1 MVNAATMNNSII
13 PLSGQVSAT
22 NSLFLKRKLEEV
34 EDKQGVLGNIW
45 NGIKEFSNLGTSMSD
60 CESML
65 DKYNKGEIS
74 FDEALECINEFD
86 SKQKTMSGLLSNIIT
101 GVGAIAVATTAA
113 ASGPIGWGLA
123 FLKGAPIGAAIKTG
137 LGVLDRATNDIEN
150 DEFEGKTLVKD
161 AVSGAITG
169 AASAI
174 SSASSV
180 TYKALVNNGML
191 KTGTLTADIAKGALC
206 GVECGAMSGS
216 TSYLT
221 EVALGDEDFSFEELA
236 NNTLTSA
243 FVSGTVGGIVG
254 ASTHAIN
261 VSKASNISNTSNAS
275 DVTNVSKGN
284 GKQIAI
290 DSFWSSMR
298 KVLGT
303 GEREI
308 LGL

>member
-13 PLSGQVSAT
+13 PLKGKVSLAEST
-22 NSLFLKRKLEEV
+22 FLEKKLEEV

-45 NGIKEFSNLGTSMSD
+45 NGIKEISTLGTSMSD

-65 DKYNKGEIS
+65 NKYNKGEIS

-101 GVGAIAVATTAA
+101 GIGAIAVATVAA
-113 ASGPIGWGLA
+113 SSGPIGWGFA
-123 FLKGAPIGAAIKTG
+123 FIKGAPIGAAIKTG
-137 LGVLDRATNDIEN
+137 LGILDRATNDIEN
-150 DEFEGKTLVKD
+150 DELNGKTLVKD

-169 AASAI
+169 AASAV

-180 TYKALVNNGML
+180 TYKALIDN
-191 KTGTLTADIAKGALC
+191 GTLRAGTLGADIAKGALC
-206 GVECGAMSGS
+206 GMECGAMSGS

-221 EVALGDEDFSFEELA
+221 DVALGDEDFSLEELA

-243 FVSGTVGGIVG
+243 FVSGTVGGVVG
-254 ASTHAIN
+254 ASVHGVNLNA
-261 VSKASNISNTSNAS
+261 SKAAAANNVGNNI
-275 DVTNVSKGN
+275 GN

-290 DSFWSSMR
+290 DSFWSSAR

-308 LGL
+308 LEL